1 MEALLQ
7 GLIKSATALGLFYI
21 YFKTLLS
28 KETFFVVKRVYLIVG
43 VLSSLFIPLVVITD
57 YVAAGP
63 IPFDWS
69 NLPIV
74 SQTPNLSSWDWKT
87 TLLQACSF
95 GVFLKAIR
103 WVYQG
108 FCVTRLIGNGTQ
120 YRESGYTHILVD
132 QKALPFSFF
141 NYIIYNPNLHSAT
154 DLETILKHEKEQCKK
169 THILD
174 VVFFQLFLITQ
185 WFNSF
190 AWLYHKRLR
199 KT

>member
-1 MEALLQ
+1 MEALLR

-43 VLSSLFIPLVVITD
+43 VLSSLFIALVVITD
-57 YVAAGP
+57 YVAVGP

-87 TLLQACSF
+87 TLLQAYSF

-103 WVYQG
+103 LVYQG
-108 FCVTRLIGNGTQ
+108 FV
-120 YRESGYTHILVD
+120 
-132 QKALPFSFF
+132 
-141 NYIIYNPNLHSAT
+141 
-154 DLETILKHEKEQCKK
+154 
-169 THILD
+169 
-174 VVFFQLFLITQ
+174 
-185 WFNSF
+185 
-190 AWLYHKRLR
+190 
-199 KT
+199 